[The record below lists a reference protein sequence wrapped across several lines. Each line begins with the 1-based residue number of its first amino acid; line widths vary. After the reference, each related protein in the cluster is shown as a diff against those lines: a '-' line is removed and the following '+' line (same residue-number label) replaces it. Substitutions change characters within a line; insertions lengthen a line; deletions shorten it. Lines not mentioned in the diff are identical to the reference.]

1 MPNYRYQQGDQPL
14 DGYTIQYALGR
25 GGFGEVYFGISDS
38 GRQVALKAVQNY
50 EDVELRGISHCMNLK
65 SPHLVTIFDVR
76 RGEGGVPWVIME
88 YVSGPSLHE
97 VLIEAGDA
105 GIGEDQAM
113 FFTRELIKGLRY
125 LHDAGVVHRDL
136 KPHNIFFEDGTV
148 KIGDYSLSKAISGTQ
163 QTGHTTTVGS
173 VHYMA
178 PEIGEGKYDKAVDIY
193 ALGVILFE
201 MLTGQPPYVGQS
213 MGEVLIKHL
222 TSEPD
227 VSKISQPY
235 ADVIRTAMQRDP
247 DKRFESVDQML
258 QALCPTDHSSYLPP
272 PTSLTMVGE
281 RAAKRRAQ
289 QNHATSAQHAS
300 NPSQRLNDPSLPTAE
315 MVDTKEAK
323 VGSDSIPFSRP
334 GIPKYSLSWLS
345 AIGLLWKPAGKPMT
359 DDDVI
364 SLPWRIAVV
373 IFVNVSLLSMGALC
387 TNGNWIEIMSLVP
400 ALVVVAGGLTW
411 AMLQFLPRS
420 SAIQWTIA
428 SRLSSA
434 FLTYLSV
441 FLYALFIDV
450 IDFPVNIN
458 RFIKQVLLIS
468 TLLSVVIDVRC
479 FISADRYPR
488 VGILKTAAVAAIF
501 SLIVSYPKIH
511 RHGFEDAIPG
521 ILVSLIAVVI
531 SIQVLAPQYQ
541 EVARQ
546 INQSEKSETPA
557 YSRKQSASDLEITN
571 TKTDEL
577 ERQVIQKE
585 SH

>member
-97 VLIEAGDA
+97 VLTEAGDA

-227 VSKISQPY
+227 VSKLSQPY

-281 RAAKRRAQ
+281 RAAKKRAK
-289 QNHATSAQHAS
+289 QNHAASAQHGS
-300 NPSQRLNDPSLPTAE
+300 DPSQSLTDTFLPTAE
-315 MVDTKEAK
+315 MVNTKEAK
-323 VGSDSIPFSRP
+323 AGTDSIPFSRP

-345 AIGLLWKPAGKPMT
+345 VIGLFWKPTGKSMT
-359 DDDVI
+359 DHDVI
-364 SLPWRIAVV
+364 SLPWRMAVV
-373 IFVNVSLLSMGALC
+373 IFINVSLLSMGAFC
-387 TNGNWIEIMSLVP
+387 TGGNWIEIISTAP
-400 ALVVVAGGLTW
+400 ALIVIAGGLTW
-411 AMLQFLPRS
+411 TMLQFLPRS
-420 SAIQWTIA
+420 PAIRWTVA
-428 SRLSSA
+428 SRLAS
-434 FLTYLSV
+434 LLLVYLSALL
-441 FLYALFIDV
+441 FALFLGVCDFPRTYNRALLQALPIFILLPIV
-450 IDFPVNIN
+450 IDF
-458 RFIKQVLLIS
+458 
-468 TLLSVVIDVRC
+468 RC

-488 VGILKTAAVAAIF
+488 VGILKTAAVAALF
-501 SLIVSYPKIH
+501 ALIAAAHFH
-511 RHGFEDAIPG
+511 RPGFKDAIPG
-521 ILVSLIAVVI
+521 LLVSLIAVVI
-531 SIQVLAPQYQ
+531 SIQVLAPQHQ
-541 EVARQ
+541 EVAAH
-546 INQSEKSETPA
+546 INESKKSETPPDP
-557 YSRKQSASDLEITN
+557 RNQPASKLELTN
-571 TKTDEL
+571 TKLDEL
-577 ERQVIQKE
+577 EMQIIQQE
-585 SH
+585 GQ

>member
-97 VLIEAGDA
+97 VLTEAGDA

-289 QNHATSAQHAS
+289 QNHATSAQHGS
-300 NPSQRLNDPSLPTAE
+300 NPSQSLTDTFLPTAE

-334 GIPKYSLSWLS
+334 GIPKYSLSWLAFFGMYWKPTGKQLAGTDAVWLIIRIVVAVLAS
-345 AIGLLWKPAGKPMT
+345 AILLTMT
-359 DDDVI
+359 SI
-364 SLPWRIAVV
+364 M
-373 IFVNVSLLSMGALC
+373 VS
-387 TNGNWIEIMSLVP
+387 TDPIEILLLAP
-400 ALVVVAGGLTW
+400 LVVVFAGGITW
-411 AMLQFLPRS
+411 GMLQFLPRS
-420 SAIQWTIA
+420 PILGWMIV
-428 SRLSSA
+428 SRLCSTILVGYSG
-434 FLTYLSV
+434 
-441 FLYALFIDV
+441 ALFGAILCTLGYSLPTNHFNDH
-450 IDFPVNIN
+450 
-458 RFIKQVLLIS
+458 LLV
-468 TLLSVVIDVRC
+468 TLLLAGFIDWRC

-488 VGILKTAAVAAIF
+488 VGMFRTATVSAFFAF
-501 SLIVSYPKIH
+501 SVLLGIH
-511 RHGFEDAIPG
+511 QGVREDSLWVPLA
-521 ILVSLIAVVI
+521 SLIAAVI
-531 SIQVLAPQYQ
+531 SIQLLAPHHR
-541 EVARQ
+541 EVVTQ
-546 INQSEKSETPA
+546 TNTGGKPQKD
-557 YSRKQSASDLEITN
+557 SASKKQATVAPEITN